1 MGEWKGTSGGSW
13 VDFACAYLRAVPKR
27 DDLGARMYNVFH
39 NFWLLQGG
47 IHHNKY
53 FDGRWDGRWECGKQ
67 QVKLVTYTR
76 THTHGRHNTTAVL
89 VGCRADEGVS
99 HGLWW
104 HFPFDFSWLADSHT
118 REQLDNKHCV
128 CVSFALC
135 VAWKALHTVRTWV
148 WHFHTHSHSHTYIH
162 KSSFPLRARN
172 NNTTYCLWDV
182 LTSQGLLS
190 GGLHTFHWI
199 AARHKKI
206 QNQSYAN
213 RQANFSLCYETVAEN
228 CFPVF
233 HCLSRISL
241 LSLTWSWTV
250 WYKRH
255 EVAVKPSTVCY
266 CLQWPAKK
274 SAHYLQF
281 CIFSIISWK
290 IKLLYCLNRLIETL
304 FGFYYECAVPYR
316 DKNEK
321 FAFRKKNY
329 KKKIKLK

>member
-1 MGEWKGTSGGSW
+1 MGRSHATRLA
-13 VDFACAYLRAVPKR
+13 VRRIAYLSL
-27 DDLGARMYNVFH
+27 DCGA
-39 NFWLLQGG
+39 
-47 IHHNKY
+47 
-53 FDGRWDGRWECGKQ
+53 
-67 QVKLVTYTR
+67 
-76 THTHGRHNTTAVL
+76 
-89 VGCRADEGVS
+89 
-99 HGLWW
+99 
-104 HFPFDFSWLADSHT
+104 
-118 REQLDNKHCV
+118 
-128 CVSFALC
+128 
-135 VAWKALHTVRTWV
+135 
-148 WHFHTHSHSHTYIH
+148 
-162 KSSFPLRARN
+162 
-172 NNTTYCLWDV
+172 
-182 LTSQGLLS
+182 SQ
-190 GGLHTFHWI
+190 
-199 AARHKKI
+199 KKI

-290 IKLLYCLNRLIETL
+290 IKLLYCFIYWNIVRLIETL
-304 FGFYYECAVPYR
+304 FGFYYECAIPYR

-329 KKKIKLK
+329 TYTPRICHKFSIAPRFILCGGHTTCFIRNELRNVFFYYWLCVVEISACRNTVFNFQNLSFEEKFQSIH